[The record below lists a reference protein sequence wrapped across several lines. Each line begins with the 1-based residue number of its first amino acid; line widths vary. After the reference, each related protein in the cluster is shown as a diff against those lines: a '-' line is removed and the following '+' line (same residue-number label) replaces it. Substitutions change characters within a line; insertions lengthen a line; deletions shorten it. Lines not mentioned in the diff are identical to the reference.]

1 MKRIIIDR
9 EKCDGCL
16 NCNIACIS
24 AHEVGSNFYTV
35 NLQSPDAETRNFIKF
50 DAQKGYLPI
59 FCRHCDEPECVL
71 SCMSGAHEKNPL
83 TGHVQYDETKCAA
96 CYMCVMNCPY
106 GVLKPDKQT
115 RTKVIKCDFCD
126 DKPDGP
132 SCVKACPKKAIA
144 VKEVSL

>member
-24 AHEVGSNFYTV
+24 AHQEGSNFYTV
-35 NLQSPDAETRNFIKF
+35 DMQSPEAQTRNFIKF
-50 DAQKGYLPI
+50 DSQMGYLPL

-71 SCMSGAHEKNPL
+71 SCISGALEKDPF
-83 TGHVQYDETKCAA
+83 TGHVQYDENKCAA

-106 GVLKPDKQT
+106 GILKPDKQT
-115 RTKVIKCDFCD
+115 RTKLIKCDFCN
-126 DKPDGP
+126 DKADGP

>member
-24 AHEVGSNFYTV
+24 AHQEGSNFYTV
-35 NLQSPDAETRNFIKF
+35 DLQDPDAQARNFIKY
-50 DAQKGYLPI
+50 DPQKGYLPL
-59 FCRHCDEPECVL
+59 FCRHCDQAECVL
-71 SCMSGAHEKNPL
+71 SCISGALEKDPL
-83 TGHVQYDETKCAA
+83 TGHVQYDENKCAA

-106 GVLKPDKQT
+106 GVLKPDNKS
-115 RTKVIKCDFCD
+115 RTKLIKCDFCD

-132 SCVKACPKKAIA
+132 SCVTACPKKAIA